1 MSDPQTQDENA
12 AISPSQSFGAQD
24 APVPPGAGL
33 TEPETVAETA
43 AEDPNAVATSVE
55 QPSTED
61 ISSSALSVSEL
72 AGTLPIGA
80 NSEADG
86 MSFEQRVEARFLAV
100 EHALINLPHSIKHV
114 MEQGSTNAET
124 FAKKVLTHLFSKN
137 QTTE

>member
-1 MSDPQTQDENA
+1 MSDPQTQAEVQ
-12 AISPSQSFGAQD
+12 PET
-24 APVPPGAGL
+24 PVPEVDPTNVEQPV
-33 TEPETVAETA
+33 TEPQEAQLQ
-43 AEDPNAVATSVE
+43 AEDPNAAAPSAE

-61 ISSSALSVSEL
+61 TSSSALSVSEL

-114 MEQGSTNAET
+114 MEQGSTDADT